1 MTTTTTYNISETM
14 NSTVNFT
21 GFPWAAED
29 PVYVIVRRTQTV
41 LLPIIIVVGIIGNSL
56 AVGSF
61 LSKSLRKTSCCL
73 YLGAKSVSDIGF
85 LVSLFIFFLLRVH
98 VTLLNHQGVCQVTV
112 FLIYFC
118 PFLSIWLVVVITF
131 ENCIRI
137 SQPALVSTICTTAV
151 AKRVIVGYVVVG
163 LVVYNFPFWTTR
175 IVNGQC
181 ASATELEHIQR
192 AFTYMDTFLTLVF
205 PLIIMLILVP
215 LVAISALSAFKRK
228 KRLVQG
234 QKRVKKNKK
243 AAASPEAQV
252 TRMLFAVSV
261 VFFVLHTPSHAIRIK
276 EMIIYMS
283 YSKMPTYQDQIMQ
296 RIFELIYYLD
306 FCVSLV
312 VYLIF
317 GRNFR
322 KVFVKQYFQRCRG
335 KSQSMPFVQ
344 NCSSSCAD
352 SEIFTK
358 KARQ

>member
-1 MTTTTTYNISETM
+1 MATTMTFNISATA
-14 NSTVNFT
+14 NISSNVS
-21 GFPWAAED
+21 GFMGRGED
-29 PVYVIVRRTQTV
+29 PTYVIIRRTQTV

-56 AVGSF
+56 AVGAF

-73 YLGAKSVSDIGF
+73 YLGAKSISDIGF
-85 LVSLFIFFLLRVH
+85 LVSLFVFFLLRVH
-98 VTLLNHQGVCQVTV
+98 VTLLNHQGICQTTV
-112 FLIYFC
+112 FLTYFC
-118 PFLSIWLVVVITF
+118 PFLSIWLVVIITF

-163 LVVYNFPFWTTR
+163 LAVYNFPFWTTR

-181 ASATELEHIQR
+181 SPSLELQHVMR

-228 KRLVQG
+228 KRLIQG
-234 QKRVKKNKK
+234 QKRAKNKK
-243 AAASPEAQV
+243 AAFSPEAQV

-261 VFFVLHTPSHAIRIK
+261 VFFVFHTPSHAIRIK
-276 EMIIYMS
+276 EMIIFMS
-283 YSKMPTYQDQIMQ
+283 YSRLPTYQDQIMQ

-306 FCVSLV
+306 FCISLM
-312 VYLIF
+312 VYLVF

-322 KVFVKQYFQRCRG
+322 KVFMKQYFQRCRP
-335 KSQSMPFVQ
+335 KSQSMPL
-344 NCSSSCAD
+344 
-352 SEIFTK
+352 
-358 KARQ
+358 